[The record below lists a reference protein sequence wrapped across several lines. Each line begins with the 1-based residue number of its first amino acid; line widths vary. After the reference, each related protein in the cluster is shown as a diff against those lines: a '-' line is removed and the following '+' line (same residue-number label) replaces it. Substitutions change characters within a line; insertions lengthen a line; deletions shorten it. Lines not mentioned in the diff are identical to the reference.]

1 MGGGRITVV
10 GLGPAGPDLVTAETL
25 DLIAAHDRRYLR
37 TARHPSA
44 GVVDAAAAFDEVYEA
59 SDSFD
64 EVYETI
70 AARLI
75 EAAAADGDLL
85 YAVPGSPLVL
95 ERTVELLRSAP
106 GADVVA
112 GAAARSPA
120 AAAPGR
126 REAEAAGGVALDVRP
141 AMSFLDLAW
150 ARLGVDPVE
159 EGVGLV
165 DGHRFA
171 VAAAGR
177 AGPLLVAGCHSG
189 RVLSEIKLAVEG
201 GPRAVV
207 LQRLGSPD
215 EAVFE
220 VDWAELDRSF
230 GADHLTSLY
239 LPELAEPVAAE
250 LARFDELVRV
260 LRERCPWD
268 REQTHASLRRHLL
281 SEAHELLEALDARAA
296 HPDSEPVAAADDL
309 LEEELGDL
317 LFQVGFHSRLAAER
331 GAFTLADVARRI
343 HDKLVARHP
352 HVFGD
357 VEAADSSEVMAN
369 WEAIKRAEKNRAS
382 AMDGLPASLPALL
395 LALAVQK
402 RAASVG
408 FDPLTGGPETAGPD
422 ASAPED
428 DGLEAAGPDASAP
441 EDDGPKSAGPDA
453 GDPEDDGLEAACD
466 RAADALARL
475 RASGDE
481 SDLGAALFAAVQ
493 AARLLP
499 CDPESALRTEARRF
513 EQQFRAAEAR

>member
-1 MGGGRITVV
+1 M

-25 DLIAAHDRRYLR
+25 ALIAGCERRFVR
-37 TARHPSA
+37 TARHPAAEAVA
-44 GVVDAAAAFDEVYEA
+44 GAVAFDDVYEA

-64 EVYETI
+64 AVYETI

-75 EAAAADGDLL
+75 AAAADGDLL

-95 ERTVELLRSAP
+95 ERTVELLR
-106 GADVVA
+106 
-112 GAAARSPA
+112 A
-120 AAAPGR
+120 AAAADRIGGSALGSGR
-126 REAEAAGGVALDVRP
+126 SSAAGGWSGRADGAGPALDVRP
-141 AMSFLDLAW
+141 AVSFLDLAW

-189 RVLSEIKLAVEG
+189 RVLSEIKLAVESE
-201 GPRAVV
+201 PRAVV
-207 LQRLGSPD
+207 LQRLGLED

-220 VDWAELDRSF
+220 VEWAELDRSF
-230 GADHLTSLY
+230 DADHLTSVY
-239 LPELAEPVAAE
+239 IPELAEPAAAE

-296 HPDSEPVAAADDL
+296 HPDSEIVADADDL

-357 VEAADSSEVMAN
+357 VEAADSSAVMAN
-369 WEAIKRAEKNRAS
+369 WEAIKRVEKNRAS

-395 LALAVQK
+395 LASAVQK
-402 RAASVG
+402 RAASAG
-408 FDPLTGGPETAGPD
+408 LDP
-422 ASAPED
+422 APAPATD
-428 DGLEAAGPDASAP
+428 D
-441 EDDGPKSAGPDA
+441 
-453 GDPEDDGLEAACD
+453 LEAACAQ
-466 RAADALARL
+466 AADALARL
-475 RASGDE
+475 QTSGDE

-513 EQQFRAAEAR
+513 EQRFRAAETGIR

>member
-1 MGGGRITVV
+1 MSAGRITVV

-25 DLIAAHDRRYLR
+25 SLIANCERRFVR
-37 TARHPSA
+37 TARHPAA
-44 GVVDAAAAFDEVYEA
+44 GVVAGAVAFDDVYEA

-64 EVYETI
+64 AVYEAI

-75 EAAAADGDLL
+75 EAAADGDLL

-95 ERTVELLRSAP
+95 ERTVELLRAS
-106 GADVVA
+106 
-112 GAAARSPA
+112 AAADRIGGPALGSGRSSD
-120 AAAPGR
+120 
-126 REAEAAGGVALDVRP
+126 AGGWSGRADGAGPALDVRP
-141 AMSFLDLAW
+141 ALSFLDLAW

-189 RVLSEIKLAVEG
+189 RVLSEIKLAVESE
-201 GPRAVV
+201 PRAVV
-207 LQRLGSPD
+207 LQRLGSDD

-220 VDWAELDRSF
+220 VEWAELDRSF
-230 GADHLTSLY
+230 DADHLTSVY
-239 LPELAEPVAAE
+239 IPELAEPVAAE

-296 HPDSEPVAAADDL
+296 HPDSEIVADADDL

-357 VEAADSSEVMAN
+357 VEAVDSSAVMAN

-395 LALAVQK
+395 LASAVQK
-402 RAASVG
+402 RAASAG
-408 FDPLTGGPETAGPD
+408 LDPAPAPAPD
-422 ASAPED
+422 D
-428 DGLEAAGPDASAP
+428 
-441 EDDGPKSAGPDA
+441 
-453 GDPEDDGLEAACD
+453 LEAACIQ
-466 RAADALARL
+466 AADALARL
-475 RASGDE
+475 QTSGDE

-499 CDPESALRTEARRF
+499 CDPESALRTEARRY
-513 EQQFRAAEAR
+513 EQRFRAAEPRIR

>member
-106 GADVVA
+106 GVA
-112 GAAARSPA
+112 AEGAGSPA
-120 AAAPGR
+120 AAGAGS
-126 REAEAAGGVALDVRP
+126 REAGAAGGVALDVRP

-220 VDWAELDRSF
+220 VEWAELDRSF

-239 LPELAEPVAAE
+239 IPELAEPAAAE

-408 FDPLTGGPETAGPD
+408 FDPLADAPNTAGPD
-422 ASAPED
+422 AGDPEGG
-428 DGLEAAGPDASAP
+428 GL
-441 EDDGPKSAGPDA
+441 KSAGPDA
-453 GDPEDDGLEAACD
+453 GDPEDGGLEAACA

-499 CDPESALRTEARRF
+499 CDPESALRTEAKRF

>member
-1 MGGGRITVV
+1 M

-25 DLIAAHDRRYLR
+25 DLIAACDRRYVR
-37 TARHPSA
+37 TARHPAS
-44 GVVDAAAAFDEVYEA
+44 GVVAESVAFDDVYEA

-64 EVYETI
+64 AVYKTI

-75 EAAAADGDLL
+75 EAAADGDLL

-95 ERTVELLRSAP
+95 ERTVELLRA
-106 GADVVA
+106 AVA
-112 GAAARSPA
+112 GGS
-120 AAAPGR
+120 GD
-126 REAEAAGGVALDVRP
+126 AGGAGLALGSGGSGGASRAGLALDVRP
-141 AMSFLDLAW
+141 AMSFLELVW

-159 EGVGLV
+159 EGIGLV

-177 AGPLLVAGCHSG
+177 AGPLLVAGCHNG
-189 RVLSEIKLAVEG
+189 RVLSEIKLAVESE
-201 GPRAVV
+201 PRAVV
-207 LQRLGSPD
+207 LQRLGLDD

-220 VDWAELDRSF
+220 VEWAELDRSF
-230 GADHLTSLY
+230 AADHLTSVY
-239 LPELAEPVAAE
+239 IPELAEPVAAE

-281 SEAHELLEALDARAA
+281 SEAHELLEALDARAP
-296 HPDSEPVAAADDL
+296 HPDSEVVVDADDL

-357 VEAADSSEVMAN
+357 VEAADSSAVMAN

-382 AMDGLPASLPALL
+382 AMDGLPSSLPALL

-402 RAASVG
+402 RAASSG
-408 FDPLTGGPETAGPD
+408 LDPAPASVPD
-422 ASAPED
+422 D
-428 DGLEAAGPDASAP
+428 LEV
-441 EDDGPKSAGPDA
+441 
-453 GDPEDDGLEAACD
+453 ACVQ
-466 RAADALARL
+466 AADALARL
-475 RASGDE
+475 RTSGDE

-493 AARLLP
+493 AARQIS

-513 EQQFRAAEAR
+513 EQQFRVTEAGLRQA

>member
-1 MGGGRITVV
+1 M

-25 DLIAAHDRRYLR
+25 DLIAACDRRYLR

-44 GVVDAAAAFDEVYEA
+44 GVVAGAVAFDAVYEA

-64 EVYETI
+64 DVYRTI
-70 AARLI
+70 AARLV
-75 EAAAADGDLL
+75 EAAADGDLL

-95 ERTVELLRSAP
+95 ERTVELLR
-106 GADVVA
+106 
-112 GAAARSPA
+112 A
-120 AAAPGR
+120 AAAGVDGSGR
-126 REAEAAGGVALDVRP
+126 VGGSDDAGGGSGGAEAAGPALDVRP
-141 AMSFLDLAW
+141 AVSFLDLAW

-189 RVLSEIKLAVEG
+189 RVLSEIKLAVESE
-201 GPRAVV
+201 PRAVV
-207 LQRLGSPD
+207 LQRLGLDD

-220 VDWAELDRSF
+220 VEWAELDRSF
-230 GADHLTSLY
+230 DADHLTSVY
-239 LPELAEPVAAE
+239 IPELAEPVAAE
-250 LARFDELVRV
+250 LARFDELVGV

-296 HPDSEPVAAADDL
+296 HPDSEVVADADDL

-357 VEAADSSEVMAN
+357 VEAADSSAVMAN

-408 FDPLTGGPETAGPD
+408 FDPSP
-422 ASAPED
+422 ASAPD
-428 DGLEAAGPDASAP
+428 D
-441 EDDGPKSAGPDA
+441 
-453 GDPEDDGLEAACD
+453 LEAACVQ
-466 RAADALARL
+466 AADALARL
-475 RASGDE
+475 RTSGDE
-481 SDLGAALFAAVQ
+481 SDMGALLFAAVQ
-493 AARLLP
+493 AARLFP
-499 CDPESALRTEARRF
+499 CDPESALRTEARCY
-513 EQQFRAAEAR
+513 EQQFRAAEARLRQA

>member
-1 MGGGRITVV
+1 M

-25 DLIAAHDRRYLR
+25 DLIAACDRRYLR
-37 TARHPSA
+37 TARHPAS
-44 GVVDAAAAFDEVYEA
+44 GVVAGAVAFDDVYEA
-59 SDSFD
+59 SDSFAA
-64 EVYETI
+64 VYETI

-75 EAAAADGDLL
+75 EAAADGDLL

-95 ERTVELLRSAP
+95 ERTVELLRAI
-106 GADVVA
+106 
-112 GAAARSPA
+112 
-120 AAAPGR
+120 
-126 REAEAAGGVALDVRP
+126 EAGGSVDASRVGLALGSGQSGDVGGWSGGAGLALDVRP
-141 AMSFLDLAW
+141 AMSFLELAW

-159 EGVGLV
+159 EGIGLV

-177 AGPLLVAGCHSG
+177 TGPLLVAGCHSG
-189 RVLSEIKLAVEG
+189 RVLSEIKLAVESE
-201 GPRAVV
+201 PRAVV
-207 LQRLGSPD
+207 LQRLGLDD

-220 VDWAELDRSF
+220 VEWAELDRSF
-230 GADHLTSLY
+230 EADHLTSVY
-239 LPELAEPVAAE
+239 IPELAEPVAAE

-281 SEAHELLEALDARAA
+281 SEAHELLEALDARAP
-296 HPDSEPVAAADDL
+296 HPDSEVVADADDL

-357 VEAADSSEVMAN
+357 VEAADSSAVMAN

-382 AMDGLPASLPALL
+382 AMDGLPSSLPALL

-402 RAASVG
+402 RAASSG
-408 FDPLTGGPETAGPD
+408 LDPAPASVPD
-422 ASAPED
+422 D
-428 DGLEAAGPDASAP
+428 
-441 EDDGPKSAGPDA
+441 
-453 GDPEDDGLEAACD
+453 LEAACAQ
-466 RAADALARL
+466 AADALARL
-475 RASGDE
+475 RTSGDE
-481 SDLGAALFAAVQ
+481 SDLGALLFAAVQ
-493 AARLLP
+493 VARQIS
-499 CDPESALRTEARRF
+499 CDPESALRTEARSF
-513 EQQFRAAEAR
+513 EQQFRAAEAQTHGGA

>member
-1 MGGGRITVV
+1 MSGGRITVV

-25 DLIAAHDRRYLR
+25 DLIAACDRRYLR
-37 TARHPSA
+37 TARHPAARVVA
-44 GVVDAAAAFDEVYEA
+44 GAVAFDDVYEA

-64 EVYETI
+64 AVYKTI

-75 EAAAADGDLL
+75 EAAADGDLL

-95 ERTVELLRSAP
+95 ERTVELLR
-106 GADVVA
+106 
-112 GAAARSPA
+112 A
-120 AAAPGR
+120 AAAAGAGLALGSGR
-126 REAEAAGGVALDVRP
+126 SGDAGGAGLELEVRP
-141 AMSFLDLAW
+141 AMSFLELAW

-159 EGVGLV
+159 EGIGLV

-177 AGPLLVAGCHSG
+177 TGPLLVAGCHSG
-189 RVLSEIKLAVEG
+189 RVLSEIKLAVESE
-201 GPRAVV
+201 PRAVV
-207 LQRLGSPD
+207 LQRLGLDD

-220 VDWAELDRSF
+220 VEWAELDRSF
-230 GADHLTSLY
+230 AADHLTSVY
-239 LPELAEPVAAE
+239 IPELAEPVAAE

-281 SEAHELLEALDARAA
+281 SEAHELLEALDARAP
-296 HPDSEPVAAADDL
+296 HPDSEVVADADDL

-357 VEAADSSEVMAN
+357 VEAADSSAVMAN

-402 RAASVG
+402 RAASSG
-408 FDPLTGGPETAGPD
+408 LDPSP
-422 ASAPED
+422 ASAPD
-428 DGLEAAGPDASAP
+428 D
-441 EDDGPKSAGPDA
+441 
-453 GDPEDDGLEAACD
+453 LEAACT

-475 RASGDE
+475 RTSGDE
-481 SDLGAALFAAVQ
+481 SDLGALLFAAVQ
-493 AARLLP
+493 AARQIS
-499 CDPESALRTEARRF
+499 CDPESALRTEARCF
-513 EQQFRAAEAR
+513 EQQFRAAETRLRQA

>member
-1 MGGGRITVV
+1 MGAGRIASGSPPPPAVDRAGGGRITVV

-25 DLIAAHDRRYLR
+25 DLIAACDRRYVR
-37 TARHPSA
+37 TARHPA
-44 GVVDAAAAFDEVYEA
+44 ARVVAESVAFDDVYEA

-64 EVYETI
+64 AVYETI

-75 EAAAADGDLL
+75 EAAADGDLL

-95 ERTVELLRSAP
+95 ERTVELLR
-106 GADVVA
+106 
-112 GAAARSPA
+112 AAATGGSGGAGRAGLALGSGRSGDA
-120 AAAPGR
+120 SG
-126 REAEAAGGVALDVRP
+126 AGLALDVRP
-141 AMSFLDLAW
+141 AMSFLELAW

-177 AGPLLVAGCHSG
+177 AGPLLVAGCHNG
-189 RVLSEIKLAVEG
+189 RVLSEIKLAVESE
-201 GPRAVV
+201 PRVVV
-207 LQRLGSPD
+207 LQRLGLDD

-220 VDWAELDRSF
+220 VEWAELDRSF
-230 GADHLTSLY
+230 DADHLTSVY
-239 LPELAEPVAAE
+239 IPELAEPVAAE

-281 SEAHELLEALDARAA
+281 SETHELLEALDARAP
-296 HPDSEPVAAADDL
+296 HPDSEVVADADDL

-357 VEAADSSEVMAN
+357 VKAADSSAVMAN
-369 WEAIKRAEKNRAS
+369 WEAIKRAEKKP
-382 AMDGLPASLPALL
+382 GLGHGRPAF
-395 LALAVQK
+395 LAA
-402 RAASVG
+402 R
-408 FDPLTGGPETAGPD
+408 P
-422 ASAPED
+422 
-428 DGLEAAGPDASAP
+428 AAGPSSAETSRLHRP
-441 EDDGPKSAGPDA
+441 RPPDRH
-453 GDPEDDGLEAACD
+453 LS
-466 RAADALARL
+466 L
-475 RASGDE
+475 
-481 SDLGAALFAAVQ
+481 
-493 AARLLP
+493 
-499 CDPESALRTEARRF
+499 
-513 EQQFRAAEAR
+513 

>member
-44 GVVDAAAAFDEVYEA
+44 GVVDPAAAFDDVYEA

-75 EAAAADGDLL
+75 EAAADGDLL

-95 ERTVELLRSAP
+95 ERTVELLRAAP
-106 GADVVA
+106 SVA
-112 GAAARSPA
+112 AEGARSPA
-120 AAAPGR
+120 ATGPGR
-126 REAEAAGGVALDVRP
+126 RGAGAAGGVALDVRP

-220 VDWAELDRSF
+220 VEWADLDRSF

-239 LPELAEPVAAE
+239 IPELAEPAAAE

-402 RAASVG
+402 RAASAG
-408 FDPLTGGPETAGPD
+408 FDPLTDAPNTTEPDASDPGDGGLETAGPD

-428 DGLEAAGPDASAP
+428 GGLETAGLDASDL
-441 EDDGPKSAGPDA
+441 EDGELA
-453 GDPEDDGLEAACD
+453 AACA

-513 EQQFRAAEAR
+513 EQQFRAAEARIP

>member
-44 GVVDAAAAFDEVYEA
+44 GVVGAAAAFDEVYEA

-70 AARLI
+70 AARLA
-75 EAAAADGDLL
+75 EAAADGDLL

-95 ERTVELLRSAP
+95 ERTVELLRAASGVAAGSSAATGP
-106 GADVVA
+106 G
-112 GAAARSPA
+112 GRA
-120 AAAPGR
+120 AAAVGGVALDVR
-126 REAEAAGGVALDVRP
+126 AAEPRALPVPLQAAVAAGVALDVRP

-177 AGPLLVAGCHSG
+177 VGPLLVAGCHSG
-189 RVLSEIKLAVEG
+189 RVLSEIKLAVED

-220 VDWAELDRSF
+220 VEWAELDRSF

-281 SEAHELLEALDARAA
+281 SESHELLEALDARAA

-317 LFQVGFHSRLAAER
+317 LFQIGFHSRLAAER

-343 HDKLVARHP
+343 HDKLVSRHP

-357 VEAADSSEVMAN
+357 VEAADSSAVMAN
-369 WEAIKRAEKNRAS
+369 WEAIKQAEKNRAS

-402 RAASVG
+402 RAASAG
-408 FDPLTGGPETAGPD
+408 LDPLTGGPKKTAGPG
-422 ASAPED
+422 AS
-428 DGLEAAGPDASAP
+428 
-441 EDDGPKSAGPDA
+441 
-453 GDPEDDGLEAACD
+453 DPEDGGLEAACAE
-466 RAADALARL
+466 AADALARL
-475 RASGDE
+475 GASGGE
-481 SDLGAALFAAVQ
+481 SDLGAVLFAAVQ

-499 CDPESALRTEARRF
+499 CDPESALRVEARRF
-513 EQQFRAAEAR
+513 EQQFRTAEARTRQL

>member
-1 MGGGRITVV
+1 MSGGRITVV

-25 DLIAAHDRRYLR
+25 DLIAACDRRYLR
-37 TARHPSA
+37 TARHPAARVVA
-44 GVVDAAAAFDEVYEA
+44 GAVAFDDVYEA

-64 EVYETI
+64 AVYKTI

-75 EAAAADGDLL
+75 EAAADGDLL

-95 ERTVELLRSAP
+95 ERTVELLR
-106 GADVVA
+106 
-112 GAAARSPA
+112 A
-120 AAAPGR
+120 AAAGGSGGAGR
-126 REAEAAGGVALDVRP
+126 AGLALGSGRSGDAGGAGLELEVRP
-141 AMSFLDLAW
+141 AMSFLELAW

-159 EGVGLV
+159 EGIGLV

-177 AGPLLVAGCHSG
+177 TGPLLVAGCHSG
-189 RVLSEIKLAVEG
+189 RVLSEIKLAVESE
-201 GPRAVV
+201 PRAVV
-207 LQRLGSPD
+207 LQRLGLDD

-220 VDWAELDRSF
+220 VEWAELDRSF
-230 GADHLTSLY
+230 EADHLTSVY
-239 LPELAEPVAAE
+239 IPELAEPVAAE

-281 SEAHELLEALDARAA
+281 SEAHELLEALDARAP
-296 HPDSEPVAAADDL
+296 HPDSEVVAEADDL

-357 VEAADSSEVMAN
+357 VEAADSSAVMAN

-402 RAASVG
+402 RAASSDLG
-408 FDPLTGGPETAGPD
+408 PLTDTP
-422 ASAPED
+422 ASD
-428 DGLEAAGPDASAP
+428 D
-441 EDDGPKSAGPDA
+441 
-453 GDPEDDGLEAACD
+453 LEAACIQ
-466 RAADALARL
+466 AADALARL
-475 RASGDE
+475 QTTGDE
-481 SDLGAALFAAVQ
+481 SDLGALLFAAVQ
-493 AARLLP
+493 AARQIS

-513 EQQFRAAEAR
+513 EQQFRAVEAQAHGGS

>member
-25 DLIAAHDRRYLR
+25 ALIAAHDRRYLR

-44 GVVDAAAAFDEVYEA
+44 GVVGAAAAFDEVYEA

-70 AARLI
+70 AARLA
-75 EAAAADGDLL
+75 EAAADGDLL

-95 ERTVELLRSAP
+95 ERTVELLR
-106 GADVVA
+106 
-112 GAAARSPA
+112 AAS
-120 AAAPGR
+120 GV
-126 REAEAAGGVALDVRP
+126 AAGSSAATGPGGRATAAVGSVALDVRP

-150 ARLGVDPVE
+150 ARLGIDPVE

-220 VDWAELDRSF
+220 VEWAELDRSF

-239 LPELAEPVAAE
+239 IPELAEPVAAE

-343 HDKLVARHP
+343 HDKLVSRHP

-357 VEAADSSEVMAN
+357 VEAADSSAVMAN
-369 WEAIKRAEKNRAS
+369 WEAIKQTEKNRAS
-382 AMDGLPASLPALL
+382 TMDGLPASLPALL

-402 RAASVG
+402 RAASAG
-408 FDPLTGGPETAGPD
+408 FDPLTGDPNTAGPD
-422 ASAPED
+422 ASAPET
-428 DGLEAAGPDASAP
+428 AGSDASAP
-441 EDDGPKSAGPDA
+441 ADG
-453 GDPEDDGLEAACD
+453 GLEAACAE
-466 RAADALARL
+466 AADALARL
-475 RASGDE
+475 GASGDE

-499 CDPESALRTEARRF
+499 CDPESALRVEARRF
-513 EQQFRAAEAR
+513 EQQFRAAEARTS

>member
-1 MGGGRITVV
+1 M

-25 DLIAAHDRRYLR
+25 DLIAACDRRYLR
-37 TARHPSA
+37 TARHPAARVVA
-44 GVVDAAAAFDEVYEA
+44 GAVAFDDVYET

-64 EVYETI
+64 AVYETI
-70 AARLI
+70 VARLI
-75 EAAAADGDLL
+75 EAAADGDLL

-95 ERTVELLRSAP
+95 ERTVELLR
-106 GADVVA
+106 
-112 GAAARSPA
+112 A
-120 AAAPGR
+120 AAAGGSDGAGR
-126 REAEAAGGVALDVRP
+126 AGLALGSGRSGGAGRAGLALDVRP
-141 AMSFLDLAW
+141 AMSFLELAW

-159 EGVGLV
+159 EGIGLV

-189 RVLSEIKLAVEG
+189 RMLSEIKLAVESE
-201 GPRAVV
+201 PRAVV
-207 LQRLGSPD
+207 LQRLGLDD

-220 VDWAELDRSF
+220 VEWAELDRSF
-230 GADHLTSLY
+230 DADHLTSVY
-239 LPELAEPVAAE
+239 IPELAEPVAAE

-281 SEAHELLEALDARAA
+281 SEAHELLEALDARAP
-296 HPDSEPVAAADDL
+296 HPDSEVVADADDL

-343 HDKLVARHP
+343 HDKLVTRHP
-352 HVFGD
+352 HVFGE
-357 VEAADSSEVMAN
+357 VEAADSSAVMAN

-402 RAASVG
+402 RAASAGV
-408 FDPLTGGPETAGPD
+408 DPLTDTS
-422 ASAPED
+422 ASD
-428 DGLEAAGPDASAP
+428 Y
-441 EDDGPKSAGPDA
+441 
-453 GDPEDDGLEAACD
+453 LEAACIQV
-466 RAADALARL
+466 ADALVRL
-475 RASGDE
+475 QTSGDE
-481 SDLGAALFAAVQ
+481 SDLGALLFAAVQ
-493 AARLLP
+493 VARQIS

-513 EQQFRAAEAR
+513 EQQFRVTEAGLRQA

>member
-25 DLIAAHDRRYLR
+25 ALIAAHDRRYLR

-44 GVVDAAAAFDEVYEA
+44 GVVGAAAAFDEVYEA

-70 AARLI
+70 AARLA
-75 EAAAADGDLL
+75 EAAADGDLL

-95 ERTVELLRSAP
+95 ERTVELLRAAS
-106 GADVVA
+106 
-112 GAAARSPA
+112 GAAAGSSA
-120 AAAPGR
+120 ATGPGGRESAAPSVALDVR
-126 REAEAAGGVALDVRP
+126 AAEPRALPVPLQAAVAAGVALDVRP

-150 ARLGVDPVE
+150 ARLGIDPVE

-220 VDWAELDRSF
+220 VEWAELDRSF

-239 LPELAEPVAAE
+239 IPELAEPVAAE
-250 LARFDELVRV
+250 LARFEELVRV

-296 HPDSEPVAAADDL
+296 HPDSEPVAADDDL

-317 LFQVGFHSRLAAER
+317 LFQIGFHSRLAAER

-343 HDKLVARHP
+343 HDKLVSRHP

-357 VEAADSSEVMAN
+357 VEAADTSAVMAN

-402 RAASVG
+402 RAASAG
-408 FDPLTGGPETAGPD
+408 LDPLTGGPKKTAGPG
-422 ASAPED
+422 AS
-428 DGLEAAGPDASAP
+428 
-441 EDDGPKSAGPDA
+441 
-453 GDPEDDGLEAACD
+453 DPEGGGLEAACAE
-466 RAADALARL
+466 AADALARL
-475 RASGDE
+475 GASGDE
-481 SDLGAALFAAVQ
+481 SDLGAVLFAAVQ

-499 CDPESALRTEARRF
+499 CDPESALRVEARRF
-513 EQQFRAAEAR
+513 EQQFRTAEARTRQL

>member
-25 DLIAAHDRRYLR
+25 DLIAACDRRYLR
-37 TARHPSA
+37 TARHPAS
-44 GVVDAAAAFDEVYEA
+44 GVVAGAVAFDDVYEA
-59 SDSFD
+59 SDSFAA
-64 EVYETI
+64 VYETI
-70 AARLI
+70 AARLV
-75 EAAAADGDLL
+75 EAAADGDLL

-95 ERTVELLRSAP
+95 ERTVELLR
-106 GADVVA
+106 
-112 GAAARSPA
+112 A
-120 AAAPGR
+120 AAAGGAGLALGSGR
-126 REAEAAGGVALDVRP
+126 SGDVGGAGLELDVRP
-141 AMSFLDLAW
+141 AMSFLELAW

-177 AGPLLVAGCHSG
+177 AGPLLVAGCHNG
-189 RVLSEIKLAVEG
+189 RVLSEIKLAVESE
-201 GPRAVV
+201 PRAVV
-207 LQRLGSPD
+207 LQRLGLDD

-220 VDWAELDRSF
+220 VEWAELDRSF
-230 GADHLTSLY
+230 DADHLTSVY
-239 LPELAEPVAAE
+239 IPELAEPVAAE

-281 SEAHELLEALDARAA
+281 SEAHELLEALDARAS
-296 HPDSEPVAAADDL
+296 HPDSEVVADADDL

-357 VEAADSSEVMAN
+357 VEAADSSAVMAN

-402 RAASVG
+402 RAASTG
-408 FDPLTGGPETAGPD
+408 LDPAP
-422 ASAPED
+422 ASAPD
-428 DGLEAAGPDASAP
+428 D
-441 EDDGPKSAGPDA
+441 
-453 GDPEDDGLEAACD
+453 LEAACAQ
-466 RAADALARL
+466 AADALARL
-475 RASGDE
+475 RTSGDE
-481 SDLGAALFAAVQ
+481 SDLGALLFAAVQ
-493 AARLLP
+493 AARQIS
-499 CDPESALRTEARRF
+499 CDPESALRTEARCF
-513 EQQFRAAEAR
+513 EQQFRAAEAQTHGGA

>member
-1 MGGGRITVV
+1 MADRAGRGRITVV

-25 DLIAAHDRRYLR
+25 DLIAACDRRFIR
-37 TARHPSA
+37 TARHPAA
-44 GVVDAAAAFDEVYEA
+44 GVVAGAVAFDDVYEA

-64 EVYETI
+64 DVYRTI
-70 AARLI
+70 AARLV
-75 EAAAADGDLL
+75 EAAADGDLL

-95 ERTVELLRSAP
+95 ERTVELLR
-106 GADVVA
+106 A
-112 GAAARSPA
+112 GAAGGVDGSGDAGGGS
-120 AAAPGR
+120 GG
-126 REAEAAGGVALDVRP
+126 AEAAGPALDVRP
-141 AMSFLDLAW
+141 AVSFLDLAW

-189 RVLSEIKLAVEG
+189 RVLSEIKLAVESE
-201 GPRAVV
+201 PRAVV
-207 LQRLGSPD
+207 LQRLGLDD

-220 VDWAELDRSF
+220 VEWAELDRSF
-230 GADHLTSLY
+230 DADHLTSVY
-239 LPELAEPVAAE
+239 IPELAEPVAAE

-296 HPDSEPVAAADDL
+296 HPDSEVVADADDL

-357 VEAADSSEVMAN
+357 VEAADSSAVMAN

-382 AMDGLPASLPALL
+382 AMDGLPSSLPALL

-402 RAASVG
+402 RAASAG
-408 FDPLTGGPETAGPD
+408 LDPLAGAPAGGEPEVGGPE
-422 ASAPED
+422 S
-428 DGLEAAGPDASAP
+428 
-441 EDDGPKSAGPDA
+441 
-453 GDPEDDGLEAACD
+453 GLEAACA

-475 RASGDE
+475 QVSGDE
-481 SDLGAALFAAVQ
+481 SDLGAVLFATVQ

-499 CDPESALRTEARRF
+499 CDPESALRTEAKRF
-513 EQQFRAAEAR
+513 EQQFRAAEDRLRQV

>member
-1 MGGGRITVV
+1 MGGGRIASGSPSPPAEPLTADRAGRGRITVV

-25 DLIAAHDRRYLR
+25 DLIAACDRRFLR

-44 GVVDAAAAFDEVYEA
+44 GVVAGAVAFDAVYEA

-64 EVYETI
+64 DVYRTI
-70 AARLI
+70 AARLV
-75 EAAAADGDLL
+75 EAAADGDLL

-95 ERTVELLRSAP
+95 ERTVELLR
-106 GADVVA
+106 
-112 GAAARSPA
+112 A
-120 AAAPGR
+120 AAAGGGDGSGR
-126 REAEAAGGVALDVRP
+126 SGGSGDAGGRSGGAEAAGPALDVRP
-141 AMSFLDLAW
+141 AVSFLDLAW

-189 RVLSEIKLAVEG
+189 RVLSEIKLAVESE
-201 GPRAVV
+201 PRAVV
-207 LQRLGSPD
+207 LQRLGLDD

-220 VDWAELDRSF
+220 VEWAELDRSF
-230 GADHLTSLY
+230 AADHLTSVY
-239 LPELAEPVAAE
+239 IPELAEPVAAE

-296 HPDSEPVAAADDL
+296 HPDSEVVADADDL

-343 HDKLVARHP
+343 HDKLVTRHP

-357 VEAADSSEVMAN
+357 VEAADSSAVMAN

-402 RAASVG
+402 RAASSG
-408 FDPLTGGPETAGPD
+408 LNPSP
-422 ASAPED
+422 ASAPD
-428 DGLEAAGPDASAP
+428 D
-441 EDDGPKSAGPDA
+441 
-453 GDPEDDGLEAACD
+453 LEAACAQ
-466 RAADALARL
+466 AADALARL
-475 RASGDE
+475 RTSGDE

-513 EQQFRAAEAR
+513 EQQFRAAEAGPDPDCF

>member
-25 DLIAAHDRRYLR
+25 ALIAAHDRRYLR

-44 GVVDAAAAFDEVYEA
+44 GVVGAAASFDEVYEA

-70 AARLI
+70 AARLA
-75 EAAAADGDLL
+75 EAAADGDLL

-106 GADVVA
+106 T
-112 GAAARSPA
+112 
-120 AAAPGR
+120 
-126 REAEAAGGVALDVRP
+126 VALDVRP

-220 VDWAELDRSF
+220 VEWAELDRSF

-239 LPELAEPVAAE
+239 IPELAEPVAAE

-343 HDKLVARHP
+343 HDKLVSRHP

-357 VEAADSSEVMAN
+357 VEAADTSAVMAN
-369 WEAIKRAEKNRAS
+369 WEAIKRAEKNRTS

-402 RAASVG
+402 RAASAG
-408 FDPLTGGPETAGPD
+408 LDPGP
-422 ASAPED
+422 ASAPAD
-428 DGLEAAGPDASAP
+428 
-441 EDDGPKSAGPDA
+441 
-453 GDPEDDGLEAACD
+453 LEAAC
-466 RAADALARL
+466 AEASDALARL
-475 RASGDE
+475 RATGDE
-481 SDLGAALFAAVQ
+481 SHLGAALFAAVQ

-499 CDPESALRTEARRF
+499 CDPESALRVEARRF
-513 EQQFRAAEAR
+513 EQQFRTAEARTRQL

>member
-25 DLIAAHDRRYLR
+25 ALIAAHDRRYLR

-44 GVVDAAAAFDEVYEA
+44 GVVGAAAAFDEVYEA

-70 AARLI
+70 AARLA
-75 EAAAADGDLL
+75 EAAAEGDLL

-95 ERTVELLRSAP
+95 ERTVELLR
-106 GADVVA
+106 
-112 GAAARSPA
+112 AAAGVAAGSPA
-120 AAAPGR
+120 TGPGGPEAAAT
-126 REAEAAGGVALDVRP
+126 GGVALDVRP

-220 VDWAELDRSF
+220 VEWAELDRSF

-239 LPELAEPVAAE
+239 IPELAEPVAAE

-317 LFQVGFHSRLAAER
+317 LFQIGFHSRLAAER
-331 GAFTLADVARRI
+331 GAFTLADVARRV
-343 HDKLVARHP
+343 HDKLVSRHP

-357 VEAADSSEVMAN
+357 VEAADTSAVMAN
-369 WEAIKRAEKNRAS
+369 WEAIKRAEKNRTS

-402 RAASVG
+402 RAASAG
-408 FDPLTGGPETAGPD
+408 LDPGP
-422 ASAPED
+422 ASAPAD
-428 DGLEAAGPDASAP
+428 
-441 EDDGPKSAGPDA
+441 
-453 GDPEDDGLEAACD
+453 LEAAC
-466 RAADALARL
+466 AEASDALARL
-475 RASGDE
+475 RATGDE
-481 SDLGAALFAAVQ
+481 SDLGAALLAAVH

-499 CDPESALRTEARRF
+499 CDPESALRTQARRL
-513 EQQFRAAEAR
+513 EQQFRTAEARTRQL

>member
-1 MGGGRITVV
+1 MGAGRITVV

-25 DLIAAHDRRYLR
+25 ALIAGCERRFIR
-37 TARHPSA
+37 TARHPAA
-44 GVVDAAAAFDEVYEA
+44 GVVAGAVAFDAVYEA
-59 SDSFD
+59 ADSFD
-64 EVYETI
+64 AVYETI
-70 AARLI
+70 AARLV
-75 EAAAADGDLL
+75 EAAAAGDLL

-95 ERTVELLRSAP
+95 ERTVELLR
-106 GADVVA
+106 
-112 GAAARSPA
+112 A
-120 AAAPGR
+120 AAAGD
-126 REAEAAGGVALDVRP
+126 AGGSGRVGVADGVGRSADAGPALDVRP
-141 AMSFLDLAW
+141 AMSFLELAW

-177 AGPLLVAGCHSG
+177 TGPLLVAGCHSG
-189 RVLSEIKLAVEG
+189 RVLSEIKLAVESE
-201 GPRAVV
+201 PRAVV
-207 LQRLGSPD
+207 LQRLGLDD

-220 VDWAELDRSF
+220 VEWAELDRSF
-230 GADHLTSLY
+230 DADHLTSVY
-239 LPELAEPVAAE
+239 IPELTEPVAAE

-281 SEAHELLEALDARAA
+281 SETHELLEALDARAP
-296 HPDSEPVAAADDL
+296 HPDSEVVADADDL

-357 VEAADSSEVMAN
+357 VEAADSSAVMAN

-402 RAASVG
+402 RAASAG
-408 FDPLTGGPETAGPD
+408 FDPLTGALADGEQEVGGLGAGGPE
-422 ASAPED
+422 S
-428 DGLEAAGPDASAP
+428 GLDVACAQAAA
-441 EDDGPKSAGPDA
+441 
-453 GDPEDDGLEAACD
+453 
-466 RAADALARL
+466 ALARL
-475 RASGDE
+475 QDSGDE

-493 AARLLP
+493 AARLVP
-499 CDPESALRTEARRF
+499 CDPESALRAEARRF
-513 EQQFRAAEAR
+513 EQQFRAVEARTCQA